1 MRISTDNGPIRNRFG
16 DLKAVEMIAQA
27 GFDGID
33 YTFYEIDPHHDILA
47 LPGVQRRKLAAQ
59 VRICAQDY
67 GMDFPQAHAPVEY
80 RYTEPLSAKSY
91 QDIIRSMEF
100 TAELGCKQIVIH
112 SLKFSQEVKDADA
125 RNRDYL
131 RSFLPYAREFDL
143 SIGVENLF
151 IIDDGNGQCRGLYA
165 TAQEMNSFVD
175 SLEDQHFKVCC
186 DLGHAAVCGVEP
198 QDFIRAMHPQRMTML
213 HVHDTDYQ
221 NDLHTLPYLGRQNW
235 SAITQALAEIG
246 YSGSM
251 NMELCGF
258 YPCFPQALFPEAL
271 HMAACTARK
280 LAQDIADL

>member
-1 MRISTDNGPIRNRFG
+1 
-16 DLKAVEMIAQA
+16 MIAQA

-33 YTFYEIDPHHDILA
+33 YTFYEIDPHNDILA
-47 LPGVQRRKLAAQ
+47 LHGVQRRSLASQ
-59 VRICAQDY
+59 VRACAQDY
-67 GMDFPQAHAPVEY
+67 GLDFPQAHAPFEY
-80 RYTEPLSAKSY
+80 RYAEPLSAKSY
-91 QDIIRSMEF
+91 QDVIRSMEF
-100 TAELGCKQIVIH
+100 AAELGCRQIVIH
-112 SLKFSQEVKDADA
+112 TLKFPKEDKDADA
-125 RNRDYL
+125 RNRDFL

-151 IIDDGNGQCRGLYA
+151 IFDGGSGRCRGLHA
-165 TAQEMNSFVD
+165 AAQEMNSFVD
-175 SLEDQHFKVCC
+175 LLEDQRFKVCC

-258 YPCFPQALFPEAL
+258 YHCFPQTLFSEAL
-271 HMAACTARK
+271 RIAACTARK
-280 LAQDIADL
+280 LAQDVSDLRAEDD